1 MSNFFTELRRRKIWW
16 VAGVYIAASWIIM
29 QVVGFVEEPL
39 RLPDWADTLAIV
51 LLMAGLPVAI
61 ILAWAQESQAAGD
74 QTASA
79 DADEPASRKANPPSI
94 AVLPFENMSDDK
106 DQEYLADGMTEE
118 LINSLVQ
125 FQGWRVTARNSSF
138 AYKGKSPDIR
148 EVGRDLGV
156 RYVVE
161 GSIRKVGENIRVTAQ
176 LVRTDDGTHVWSNTY
191 DRPLNEIF
199 MLQDEVVAAI
209 SRTLTGRLLNE
220 EEQRATR
227 AAPENLDAWALL
239 IRSRS
244 MLPIDRETRDEQLS
258 LVQESLKIDPDYPAA
273 NAVMAFILARNINF
287 GITRTTEDKITEARR
302 YAERALRHGMT
313 DVFQLGLVSN
323 ALGMLGD
330 NRRALTLAESAYRIT
345 GRMTGNYATAL
356 GRAGRID
363 DAIVYFRQLM
373 DEGGHDN
380 EAPLFLS
387 RGLALLLAIK
397 GEYEEALEYTLIAQD
412 QGPGSWLI
420 LGDLANLYGHLGQT
434 EKALDAWAEVNK
446 LVPGSTVR
454 TWQNAWRQ
462 QYGTD
467 EAVEALTGGYRK
479 AGIED

>member
-1 MSNFFTELRRRKIWW
+1 
-16 VAGVYIAASWIIM
+16 M

-39 RLPDWADTLAIV
+39 RLPPWADTLAIV
-51 LLMAGLPVAI
+51 LLLAGLPVAL
-61 ILAWAQESQAAGD
+61 ILAWAQETQARDISSTDNATD
-74 QTASA
+74 VAT
-79 DADEPASRKANPPSI
+79 EPSDRKADPPSV
-94 AVLPFENMSDDK
+94 AVLPFENMSDDR

-125 FQGWRVTARNSSF
+125 FQGWRVAARNSSF
-138 AYKGKSPDIR
+138 AYKGKSPDVR
-148 EVGRDLGV
+148 EAGRDLGV
-156 RYVVE
+156 RYIVE
-161 GSIRKVGENIRVTAQ
+161 GSIRGIGENIRVTAQ
-176 LVRTDDGTHVWSNTY
+176 LIRTDDGTHVWSSTY

-199 MLQDEVVAAI
+199 MLQDEVVTAI
-209 SRTLTGRLLNE
+209 STTLMGRLLNE
-220 EEQRATR
+220 EEQRAVR

-239 IRSRS
+239 IRSRAL
-244 MLPIDRETRDEQLS
+244 LPNDSETRDEQLS

-287 GITRTTEDKITEARR
+287 GFTRATDDKIAEARS

-313 DVFQLGLVSN
+313 DVFQLQMASN
-323 ALGMLGD
+323 AFGLLGD
-330 NRRALTLAESAYRIT
+330 NRRALTLAENAFRIT
-345 GRMTGNYATAL
+345 GSMTGNYATTL

-363 DAIVYFRQLM
+363 EAIASFRQILA
-373 DEGGHDN
+373 EGSHDID
-380 EAPLFLS
+380 AAHFQS

-412 QGPGSWLI
+412 GDPGSWLI

-434 EKALDAWAEVNK
+434 QKALDAWAEVSK
-446 LVPGSTVR
+446 LVPGSTVQ
-454 TWQNAWRQ
+454 TWRNAWRQ

-467 EAVEALTGGYRK
+467 EALEGLTGGYRK